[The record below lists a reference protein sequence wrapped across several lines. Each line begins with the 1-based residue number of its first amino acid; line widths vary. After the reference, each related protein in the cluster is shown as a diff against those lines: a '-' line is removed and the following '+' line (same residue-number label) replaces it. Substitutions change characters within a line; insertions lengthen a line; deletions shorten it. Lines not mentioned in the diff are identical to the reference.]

1 MGTRNLPSG
10 DGFKACLETYAQSI
24 ETKKLIHH
32 TKGIFMRTTY
42 ILSFLLLLSACTPNI
57 APNIYATTETGT
69 RVVLKGDSSWE
80 YAQSTTDSKTTTE
93 EQKKDK
99 TKVDLKVVGK
109 WDAGVS
115 CRIGLSLTNRKA
127 QFIRNLGIE
136 FTAFVKND
144 LEFETLIVGFYG
156 IKPTKYQYREAIFN
170 TPCKNIQHIL
180 VHGSDYC
187 SIGEDLVKF
196 STTVGECLEAINVE
210 KSELINI
217 HK

>member
-1 MGTRNLPSG
+1 
-10 DGFKACLETYAQSI
+10 
-24 ETKKLIHH
+24 
-32 TKGIFMRTTY
+32 MRTTY
-42 ILSFLLLLSACTPNI
+42 ILSLLLLVSACTQNR
-57 APNIYATTETGT
+57 APNIYATTEAGT

-80 YAQSTTDSKTTTE
+80 YIQSTSESNTTE
-93 EQKKDK
+93 KQTEDK
-99 TKVDLKVVGK
+99 TKVDLQVIGK

-115 CRIGLSLTNRKA
+115 CRIGLTLTNRKA

-136 FTAFVKND
+136 LTAYVEND

-170 TPCKNIQHIL
+170 TPCKNIRHVL

-187 SIGEDLVKF
+187 SVGEDLVKF

-210 KSELINI
+210 KSEFINI

>member
-1 MGTRNLPSG
+1 
-10 DGFKACLETYAQSI
+10 
-24 ETKKLIHH
+24 
-32 TKGIFMRTTY
+32 MRTTY
-42 ILSFLLLLSACTPNI
+42 LLSLLLILSACTQNI
-57 APNIYATTETGT
+57 VPKDIYATTETGT

-80 YAQSTTDSKTTTE
+80 YTQSTPDLKTTTK
-93 EQKKDK
+93 EQKEDK

-136 FTAFVKND
+136 LTAYVQND
-144 LEFETLIVGFYG
+144 IEFETLIVGFYG

-180 VHGSDYC
+180 VHGSDHC
-187 SIGEDLVKF
+187 SVGKDLVKF
-196 STTVGECLEAINVE
+196 STIIGQCLEAINVE
-210 KSELINI
+210 KSDIINI

>member
-1 MGTRNLPSG
+1 
-10 DGFKACLETYAQSI
+10 
-24 ETKKLIHH
+24 
-32 TKGIFMRTTY
+32 MRTTY
-42 ILSFLLLLSACTPNI
+42 LLSLLLLLSACTQNI
-57 APNIYATTETGT
+57 VPEDIYATTDSGT
-69 RVVLKGDSSWE
+69 RIILKGDSSWE
-80 YAQSTTDSKTTTE
+80 YAQTIPDSKITTE
-93 EQKKDK
+93 EQSEDK

-136 FTAFVKND
+136 LTAYVEND
-144 LEFETLIVGFYG
+144 ISFETLIVGFYG

-170 TPCKNIQHIL
+170 TPCKNIQHVL

-187 SIGEDLVKF
+187 SVGEDLVKF
-196 STTVGECLEAINVE
+196 STTVGQCLEAINVE
-210 KSELINI
+210 KSEIINI

>member
-1 MGTRNLPSG
+1 
-10 DGFKACLETYAQSI
+10 
-24 ETKKLIHH
+24 
-32 TKGIFMRTTY
+32 MRTTL
-42 ILSFLLLLSACTPNI
+42 ILSFLLLLAACTQNI
-57 APNIYATTETGT
+57 TPNIYATTDSGT
-69 RVVLKGDSSWE
+69 RILLKGDSSWE
-80 YAQSTTDSKTTTE
+80 YAKTAPDKKITTE
-93 EQKKDK
+93 EQKEDK

-136 FTAFVKND
+136 LTAFVEND
-144 LEFETLIVGFYG
+144 ISFETIIVGFYG

-170 TPCKNIQHIL
+170 TPCKNIQHVL

-187 SIGEDLVKF
+187 SVGEDLVKF

-210 KSELINI
+210 KSEIINI